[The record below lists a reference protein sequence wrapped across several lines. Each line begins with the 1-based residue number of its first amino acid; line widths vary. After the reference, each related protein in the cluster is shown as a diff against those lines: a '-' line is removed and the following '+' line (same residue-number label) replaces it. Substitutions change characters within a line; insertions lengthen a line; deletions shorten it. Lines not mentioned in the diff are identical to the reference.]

1 MGPNY
6 MVQRKMGTANSKT
19 NKKDQNAKTVPKRQS
34 KRLQNS
40 NVNNSKNTWEIKKRK
55 KSKTIKS
62 PKIKKTN
69 KSPKKLSTI
78 RKSPKKQNILK
89 SPKKLSTIRKSPKI
103 PKIPKSPKTKIKSS
117 PIKSNE
123 RVLRKKSFAVKIN
136 EMRIGQKREKRTE
149 NSIKNDSKS
158 KIKFDRRMR
167 QTWTEEET
175 ESLVEGVKKHGAGH
189 WSDIVSD
196 STLTFSPKRTNVDLK
211 DKWKNLLK
219 SGKIGEYEW

>member
-1 MGPNY
+1 MG
-6 MVQRKMGTANSKT
+6 
-19 NKKDQNAKTVPKRQS
+19 
-34 KRLQNS
+34 
-40 NVNNSKNTWEIKKRK
+40 
-55 KSKTIKS
+55 
-62 PKIKKTN
+62 
-69 KSPKKLSTI
+69 
-78 RKSPKKQNILK
+78 RKSPKRQNILK
-89 SPKKLSTIRKSPKI
+89 SPKNLSTIRKS
-103 PKIPKSPKTKIKSS
+103 PKSPKTKIKSS

-189 WSDIVSD
+189 
-196 STLTFSPKRTNVDLK
+196 
-211 DKWKNLLK
+211 
-219 SGKIGEYEW
+219 

>member
-1 MGPNY
+1 MG

-40 NVNNSKNTWEIKKRK
+40 NVNNSKNTKPIKKRK

-69 KSPKKLSTI
+69 KSPKNLSTI
-78 RKSPKKQNILK
+78 RKSPKRQNILK
-89 SPKKLSTIRKSPKI
+89 SPKKLSTIRKSPKRQNI
-103 PKIPKSPKTKIKSS
+103 LKSPKSP
-117 PIKSNE
+117 
-123 RVLRKKSFAVKIN
+123 RKQNILKSFAVKIN

-149 NSIKNDSKS
+149 NSIKNDSN

-196 STLTFSPKRTNVDLK
+196 SKLTFSPKRTNVDLK

>member
-1 MGPNY
+1 MGP
-6 MVQRKMGTANSKT
+6 R
-19 NKKDQNAKTVPKRQS
+19 
-34 KRLQNS
+34 
-40 NVNNSKNTWEIKKRK
+40 
-55 KSKTIKS
+55 
-62 PKIKKTN
+62 
-69 KSPKKLSTI
+69 
-78 RKSPKKQNILK
+78 KQNILK
-89 SPKKLSTIRKSPKI
+89 SPKKLSTIRKSPKS

-123 RVLRKKSFAVKIN
+123 RLLRKKSFAVKIN

-149 NSIKNDSKS
+149 NSIKNDSN

-196 STLTFSPKRTNVDLK
+196 STLTFSPKRTNVDLE